1 MRVNVQT
8 PNFAAKNELLVF
20 VEKRLSKLEQF
31 YDRIVFADV
40 FLKVQK
46 TSEKENKIVEVLLS
60 VPGDDL
66 MVKKEAKTFEE
77 ATDDVVKSL
86 ERQLKKKEA
95 KAKGIFVIE
104 FFRKSFVEKIIYI
117 HLQSVRNSGLFYGL
131 KIALKRGLKASIAQ
145 LARAR
150 DL

>member
-1 MRVNVQT
+1 MKVNVQT
-8 PNFAAKNELLVF
+8 PNFAAKDELLVF

-66 MVKKEAKTFEE
+66 MVKKEAKSFEE
-77 ATDDVVKSL
+77 ATDDVVRTL
-86 ERQLKKKEA
+86 ERQLKKRKQKQ
-95 KAKGIFVIE
+95 KA
-104 FFRKSFVEKIIYI
+104 Y
-117 HLQSVRNSGLFYGL
+117 L
-131 KIALKRGLKASIAQ
+131 
-145 LARAR
+145 
-150 DL
+150 